1 MSKKSKKTSKKSKK
15 TSTSKKSKKTSTS
28 KKSKKTSTSKK
39 STDKKDKKTSLKKS
53 KKVKVIDESEY
64 NEEDTNEEISTSLDL
79 ELKNKNLIN
88 EADDCIIEDL
98 INDSQNNL
106 DKIDNYLEGDER
118 KTRPYLTKNEMVRV
132 IGERTNALKKGAKP
146 MISNHHQ
153 LSYEQIA
160 VEELKANT
168 IPYIIV
174 RPINGKEEKWKINEL
189 KKNHL
194 EHLLN

>member
-1 MSKKSKKTSKKSKK
+1 MSKKSKKPSKKSKK
-15 TSTSKKSKKTSTS
+15 TSTSKKSKKTSTN
-28 KKSKKTSTSKK
+28 KK
-39 STDKKDKKTSLKKS
+39 STDKKVKKTSLKKP
-53 KKVKVIDESEY
+53 KKVIDKSEY
-64 NEEDTNEEISTSLDL
+64 NEKDTNEEISTSLDL

-88 EADDCIIEDL
+88 ETNDCIIEDL
-98 INDSQNNL
+98 INDSKNDL
-106 DKIDNYLEGDER
+106 DKIGDYLEGDER
-118 KTRPYLTKNEMVRV
+118 KTRPYLTKNEMVRI

-160 VEELKANT
+160 VEELKVNT

-194 EHLLN
+194 EHLLY

>member
-1 MSKKSKKTSKKSKK
+1 MPKKTSKKSKK
-15 TSTSKKSKKTSTS
+15 SSTSKKSKKSSTS
-28 KKSKKTSTSKK
+28 KKTKK
-39 STDKKDKKTSLKKS
+39 SPTSKKDKKTSVKKP
-53 KKVKVIDESEY
+53 KKVKDIDESEY
-64 NEEDTNEEISTSLDL
+64 NEEESNDEISTSLDL

-88 EADDCIIEDL
+88 EAEDCIIEDL
-98 INDSQNNL
+98 INDSKNDL
-106 DKIDNYLEGDER
+106 DEIHNYLEGDDR

-160 VEELKANT
+160 VEELKADT